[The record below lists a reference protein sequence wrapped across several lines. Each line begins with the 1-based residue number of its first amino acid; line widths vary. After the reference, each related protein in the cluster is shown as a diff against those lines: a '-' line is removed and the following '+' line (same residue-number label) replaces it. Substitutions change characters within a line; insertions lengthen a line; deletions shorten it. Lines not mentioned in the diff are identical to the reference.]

1 MNDSLAQAT
10 AELADNQR
18 LGRSTA
24 GMGNE
29 FVLRVTLDGDV
40 VTDVEV
46 IKHSETPEYGGK
58 ALDQLVEMA
67 VASGTGDVDVV
78 AGATMTS
85 AAFME
90 AMANALEQ

>member
-1 MNDSLAQAT
+1 MNDSLVETT

-18 LGRSTA
+18 LGRSAA

-29 FVLRVTLDGDV
+29 LVLRVTLDGET

-46 IKHSETPEYGGK
+46 IKQSETPDYGGK
-58 ALDQLVEMA
+58 ALPKLVEMA

-85 AAFME
+85 AAFMD
-90 AMANALEQ
+90 AMSDALK